1 MREQEQEAVL
11 VALMEALAAR
21 DSWCGETHIQKAVY
35 FLQEA
40 KEVPL
45 GFEFVFYKHGPF
57 SFDLRE
63 RLGEMRGSRLIE
75 VRPRAAPYGPS
86 LDVGPSAP
94 ALKRR
99 LPKTSVRYKRQIE
112 FVSDLIE
119 GKDVLQLERLS
130 TALYVTRLEPG
141 ATPET
146 RAGLIVDLKP
156 HIDELEARKA
166 VASVDKL
173 LT

>member
-1 MREQEQEAVL
+1 MAM
-11 VALMEALAAR
+11 MEALAAR
-21 DSWCGETHIQKAVY
+21 DSWCGETHVQKAVY

-40 KEVPL
+40 TRVPL

-75 VRPRAAPYGPS
+75 VRPRPAPYGPS

-94 ALKRR
+94 ALKKR
-99 LPKTSVRYKRQIE
+99 LPKTSARYRKQIG

-130 TALYVTRLEPG
+130 TALYVTRLDSG
-141 ATPET
+141 DDPET
-146 RAGLIVDLKP
+146 RAAMIVELKP
-156 HIDELEARKA
+156 HIDDLDASKA
-166 VASVDKL
+166 VVSVDKL
-173 LT
+173 LAKAPTRS